1 MSAVSFLISDPSPAL
16 QKFIQQLLTGYGFD
30 AAAIKTTGDP
40 HAAAEVAPSL
50 RPDFLLTDWFAK
62 ESLPGIALHQ
72 SVLKTNP
79 DCRLAL
85 MAATDSPS
93 LRQEEAAQAGALFF
107 LAKPFSADAMRAAL
121 AQALEQLAVAHP
133 VIARHVHSATQP
145 QARAMPVQ
153 LPRLPQFKPGD
164 RVLFGNRTES
174 VKHVILRRGELV
186 VQLDGIP
193 GLIEASKITH
203 R

>member
-30 AAAIKTTGDP
+30 AAAIKTTDDP
-40 HAAAEVAPSL
+40 HAALEIAQSL
-50 RPDFLLTDWFAK
+50 KPDFVLTDWFAK
-62 ESLPGIALHQ
+62 ESLSGIALHQ
-72 SVLKTNP
+72 AILKTNST
-79 DCRLAL
+79 CHFAL
-85 MAATDSPS
+85 LSATDSTS
-93 LRQEEAAQAGALFF
+93 HRQEATQAGALFF

-121 AQALEQLAVAHP
+121 AKALEQLAGVHP
-133 VIARHVHSATQP
+133 AIAQHLPTNAAP
-145 QARAMPVQ
+145 QARAAQVQ

-164 RVLFGNRTES
+164 RVMYANRTES

-186 VQLDGIP
+186 VQLEGIP
-193 GLIEASKITH
+193 GLIEASKIAH